1 MPERLVALALL
12 VASGGYLFLS
22 LPLPRGTAAR
32 PGPGF
37 FPFAIGTFLC
47 VVSVS
52 YLVASFRGAT
62 GVATAAAPI
71 APEARRRVLA
81 AAATLVAACV
91 LMPLAGYPIVAF
103 LFVAVLLRA
112 LGGRQWVLI
121 GLTAL
126 VSAAA
131 SYYLFAVLLG
141 VPLPRGPWP
150 E

>member
-1 MPERLVALALL
+1 MRERLVALALL

-22 LPLPRGTAAR
+22 LPLPRGTTAR

-52 YLVASFRGAT
+52 YLVASLRGAT
-62 GVATAAAPI
+62 GVATAAAPF
-71 APEARRRVLA
+71 APDARRRVLFA
-81 AAATLVAACV
+81 ASTLIGSCL
-91 LMPLAGYPIVAF
+91 LMPVAGYPIVAF
-103 LFVAVLLRA
+103 VFVAVLLRA
-112 LGGRQWVLI
+112 LGGRQWVVI
-121 GLTAL
+121 ALTAL

-141 VPLPRGPWP
+141 VPLPRGLWP

>member
-1 MPERLVALALL
+1 MRERFVALALL
-12 VASGGYLFLS
+12 IASGGYLLLS
-22 LPLPRGTAAR
+22 LSLARGDTVR

-37 FPFAIGTFLC
+37 FPFAIGAFLC

-52 YLVASFRGAT
+52 YLVASLRGAT
-62 GVATAAAPI
+62 GVATAAVPFT
-71 APEARRRVLA
+71 PDARRRVL
-81 AAATLVAACV
+81 VAASTLIGACL
-91 LMPLAGYPIVAF
+91 LMPVTGYPIVAS

-112 LGGRQWVLI
+112 LGGRHWVLI
-121 GLTAL
+121 ALTAL

-150 E
+150 D